1 MNLEEIVLEQAAK
14 EFQMAIDQ
22 EVFRS
27 FFNDRS
33 MKIVWERDTEKS
45 LILYA
50 RISYDHGPVTRTGL
64 RDYDLDPI
72 QEWCVHN
79 RCGRR
84 TSFEQFRF
92 RNEQEVTMFLLKW
105 S

>member
-1 MNLEEIVLEQAAK
+1 MKIQEIVLEEAVKAMQRS
-14 EFQMAIDQ
+14 IDQ
-22 EVFRS
+22 EVFQA
-27 FFNDRS
+27 FIDDRP
-33 MKIVWERDTEKS
+33 MNIVWQRDTPTS

-50 RISYDHGPVTRTGL
+50 RISYDHGPITQTGL
-64 RDYDLDPI
+64 RDHDLDPI
-72 QEWCVHN
+72 QEWCVQN

>member
-1 MNLEEIVLEQAAK
+1 MNIEEVVLEQSAK
-14 EFQMAIDQ
+14 ELQLAIDQ

-27 FFNDRS
+27 FFDNRS

-45 LILYA
+45 LIIYA
-50 RISYDHGPVTRTGL
+50 RISYDHGPITQTGL
-64 RDYDLDPI
+64 RDHDLDPI

-84 TSFEQFRF
+84 TSFDQFRF
-92 RNEQEVTMFLLKW
+92 RNDEELTMFLLKW
-105 S
+105 G

>member
-1 MNLEEIVLEQAAK
+1 MNLEEVVLAQAAK
-14 EFQMAIDQ
+14 EMQAAIDL

-27 FFNDRS
+27 FFDNRS

-45 LILYA
+45 LVLHA
-50 RISYDHGPVTRTGL
+50 RISYDHGPITQTGL
-64 RDYDLDPI
+64 RDYDLEPI
-72 QEWCVHN
+72 QEWCMHN

-84 TSFEQFRF
+84 TSFHQFRF

-105 S
+105 G

>member
-1 MNLEEIVLEQAAK
+1 MNIQKIVLEQAAK
-14 EFQMAIDQ
+14 ALRLSIDQ

-27 FFNDRS
+27 FFDDRS
-33 MKIVWERDTEKS
+33 MKIVWQRDTEKS

-50 RISYDHGPVTRTGL
+50 RISYDHGPVTQTGL

-92 RNEQEVTMFLLKW
+92 RNEQELTMFLLKW

>member
-1 MNLEEIVLEQAAK
+1 MNLEEMVLEQEARK
-14 EFQMAIDQ
+14 FQLSIDR
-22 EVFRS
+22 EIFRS
-27 FFNDRS
+27 FFDDGP

-50 RISYDHGPVTRTGL
+50 RISYDHGPITQTGL
-64 RDYDLDPI
+64 RSHDLDPI
-72 QEWCVHN
+72 QLWCAKN

-92 RNEQEVTMFLLKW
+92 RNEEEVTMFLLKW
-105 S
+105 G